1 MSSLEACFRASEVEW
16 AGYQE
21 KPAGLIISET
31 YRKPTQVGR
40 RKCAK
45 VNKWKILKEL
55 GKQVIV
61 T

>member
-1 MSSLEACFRASEVEW
+1 MNRREAYFRVSEVKW
-16 AGYQE
+16 ADYQE